1 MMKARA
7 ISRSHPVRGMKS
19 TVSVTLTGQQ
29 STPLLRAETSAD
41 TTPLV
46 GAIITRAAA
55 RTGIIQLMANAIVI
69 HTNTLLQRVIILEDI
84 TITSAVPA
92 TTTVL
97 TVLGSL
103 STNAIAI

>member
-1 MMKARA
+1 MTKARA
-7 ISRSHPVRGMKS
+7 ISRSHPVRDMKS

-41 TTPLV
+41 TTPMV
-46 GAIITRAAA
+46 GAIITRANV
-55 RTGIIQLMANAIVI
+55 RTGIIQLMANAIVN
-69 HTNTLLQRVIILEDI
+69 HTNILLQRVIILEDI

-92 TTTVL
+92 TTTVS
-97 TVLGSL
+97 TVLDSL